1 LNTTS
6 RTKASCKLLG
16 IKMQQ
21 DEEGEG
27 EGEVVGGVN
36 RSFGGG
42 KGGTGSDYFSEVE
55 KNTVNLL
62 IAGDSEGYIYMI
74 VYGIY
79 SLQPILLTQSNLK
92 VSKIIK
98 ASVTS
103 DLSIL
108 TLIYTTTTIT
118 PNQEKESEKKK
129 TF

>member
-1 LNTTS
+1 
-6 RTKASCKLLG
+6 
-16 IKMQQ
+16 MQQ

-62 IAGDSEGYIYMI
+62 IAGDSEG
-74 VYGIY
+74 
-79 SLQPILLTQSNLK
+79 LQPILLTQSNLK